1 MNEQRW
7 VLEKQRILTMVGLA
21 EIALW
26 NVHQGVEQLSDIRS
40 SDKSSS
46 TEALEQQIDY
56 NRTNYLRLQEDL
68 EKIYDSANEDLAK
81 ADESYND
88 ALARIKSFMKYHGA
102 NNEIFYY
109 DHDYNQKNSDL

>member
-56 NRTNYLRLQEDL
+56 NRTNYLLLQEDL